1 MRLFYGCRWVKEC
14 EADVT
19 CPIYAS
25 TVYLC
30 ICVFVFVFVFVYLHV
45 GEPKPRRHN
54 MSHLWIKSVSYPVTP
69 PAEVKST
76 LGRGAD
82 NNWWQTQEKQEE
94 QVGHVTPNS

>member
-45 GEPKPRRHN
+45 GEPKPMRHN
-54 MSHLWIKSVSYPVTP
+54 MSHLWIKSVSCPVT